1 MSQNGPINNSKTST
15 APTSGIKR
23 YQDDNYNLQYHDA
36 SFVSAGGYDPSQ
48 GTWMSVKGTMTFV
61 PWTQIQQYV
70 TYNAYGTYRYGNHT
84 YVPSYEESVLLSKTS
99 RTTKTPSTSATLST
113 LSTNGGRG
121 GRGEPMFTGF
131 CSQLNSSTDIRRL
144 QEMCHSLPK
153 DQCATTSCC
162 VLLGGNTCA
171 AGNMYGPYQE
181 QGSASIYHQ
190 DATVNMHRD
199 YYYYQGKCYGNCIR

>member
-15 APTSGIKR
+15 VQSSGIKR

-99 RTTKTPSTSATLST
+99 RTTKTPSISSPT
-113 LSTNGGRG
+113 
-121 GRGEPMFTGF
+121 GESMFNGF
-131 CSQLNSSTDIRRL
+131 CSQLNSSTGMHRL

-153 DQCATTSCC
+153 EQCATTSCC
-162 VLLGGNTCA
+162 ILRGDDSCV
-171 AGNMYGPYQE
+171 AGNMYGPYQYH
-181 QGSASIYHQ
+181 GSTSMYQ
-190 DATVNMHRD
+190 RDATVNMNRD